1 MTDKEMT
8 KHMVH
13 LTQSVKFLL
22 EEAKKSYE
30 SFPFKTKS
38 DCKKIDGIRRLVN
51 KAEDFLDAEAAE
63 RANAGVSLW
72 EEYQQWLQKF
82 NEKKYANYY
91 KQMGEISGMVK
102 DSACSKEKQEEM
114 LVRTF
119 HHREGYYHKWSF
131 AIYEKDRYIPE
142 GDYMMM
148 GNQIVHSRETFN
160 SQVEA
165 EKAGEEV
172 IRKIRATKSP

>member
-1 MTDKEMT
+1 MS
-8 KHMVH
+8 
-13 LTQSVKFLL
+13 L
-22 EEAKKSYE
+22 AAN
-30 SFPFKTKS
+30 PA
-38 DCKKIDGIRRLVN
+38 GI
-51 KAEDFLDAEAAE
+51 K
-63 RANAGVSLW
+63 
-72 EEYQQWLQKF
+72 
-82 NEKKYANYY
+82 
-91 KQMGEISGMVK
+91 K